1 LAPAVAWNPP
11 TVKVFLTFFDFLAI
25 LGFFLLTA
33 AVAAVAVLEAA
44 FFCTFG
50 CSCEE
55 KYVLA
60 GRNRS
65 VDTHLMFDWFLWS
78 GLGNDSLSVVLASGS
93 LLLRLSFGEREQQ
106 TKDRCEQG
114 GWVLSSNR

>member
-1 LAPAVAWNPP
+1 MESSHREGLLDLFFLAI
-11 TVKVFLTFFDFLAI
+11 LTFLDCLAI

-33 AVAAVAVLEAA
+33 AVAAVAVSEAA

-65 VDTHLMFDWFLWS
+65 VDTHLMFDWFL
-78 GLGNDSLSVVLASGS
+78 
-93 LLLRLSFGEREQQ
+93 
-106 TKDRCEQG
+106 
-114 GWVLSSNR
+114 